1 MSKQTHLFDC
11 TNFAANEHN
20 RVEQGA
26 FWASLTHRIGDP
38 DNVNRLAVGNG
49 IVQVELLPSKGLSV
63 GEAEVTGTPLFWKP
77 PLKNL
82 PDPDRIELNGLTLI
96 NGDPQPGFRW
106 VEGFTGGIEMLGLEN
121 FGSPVTNKD
130 GRLLNLHGDASYIP
144 VHKVGVTISENEL
157 VVSGDFDVYDGL
169 GSADKVWYRRGSLQY
184 SVTKTITLKA
194 GSQVIFLLDTIT
206 NRSEKTLTPDWGY
219 HIQLRPMDGARLLVP
234 AARSEGRGGEPLQAD
249 HEVWHE
255 AKNPGLREE
264 KGIIHYGLKARADA
278 SSRQSVV
285 QTLLRYPDGTG
296 IRVAAPIAPFF
307 LSWFSCGGK
316 GDRTICLPAED
327 GGSPRTLFQEPWDG
341 VGPEIGASALD
352 HDGRTDP
359 NVQAVTLYPGE
370 TLELPITIELVSVEQ
385 AEVVEQEIRAFQA

>member
-1 MSKQTHLFDC
+1 MSKQTFLFNCND
-11 TNFAANEHN
+11 FAANEHT
-20 RVEQGA
+20 RVEQGP
-26 FWASLTHRIGDP
+26 FWASLTHRKGDP
-38 DNVNRLAVGNG
+38 DNVHRLTVGNG
-49 IVQVELLPSKGLSV
+49 MVQVELLPSKGLSV
-63 GEAEVTGTPLFWKP
+63 GEAEANGTPLFWKP

-82 PDPDRIELNGLTLI
+82 PDPDWIDLYGETLI
-96 NGDPQPGFRW
+96 NGTPLSGFRW

-121 FGSPVTNKD
+121 FGSPVTDKN
-130 GRLLNLHGDASYIP
+130 GRLLGLHGDASYIP
-144 VHKVGVTISENEL
+144 VNKVEVTISENEL
-157 VVSGDFDVYDGL
+157 VVSGAFEVYDGL
-169 GSADKVWYRRGSLQY
+169 GNADKVWYRRGSLQY
-184 SVTKTITLKA
+184 TVTKTITLKA
-194 GSQVIFLLDTIT
+194 GSLVIFLLDTIT
-206 NRSEKTLTPDWGY
+206 NRSEKSLTPDWGY
-219 HIQLRPMDGARLLVP
+219 HIQLHPMEGARLLVP
-234 AARSEGRGGEPLQAD
+234 AARSEGRGGEPLPPD

-264 KGIIHYGLKARADA
+264 KGIIHYGLKAQADA

-327 GGSPRTLFQEPWDG
+327 GDPPRTLFQEPWDG

-370 TLELPITIELVSVEQ
+370 TLNLPITIEPVSVEQ